1 LITTEIIIIF
11 VLILINGYFA
21 AAELALVTSRKHR
34 LQILQDQGTEAAAEV
49 IRVKD
54 NPGHILATVQVGI
67 SLIASLASAYGGA
80 SISPILTQWLAQVPW
95 LAPYA
100 QQLSLL
106 LLVLGITYL
115 TLILGELVPKQ
126 LALRNPERMA
136 IRLYRPLKWLEK
148 IASPLVRLLSI
159 STDAILRLLPRGART
174 PSTSAE
180 EIEQLLQ
187 QGTAEGIFQRSEELF
202 VSGVFDYSDR
212 QAHDVMTARTEIAAL
227 DAELS
232 PKEALNQA
240 ARSGFSRFPVY
251 EDHLDNVIGYAHIK
265 DLIWADQTINL
276 RDIAR
281 QVILVPE
288 SATLPAVYKRLTAE
302 RSHMAIVLDEH
313 GGTAGLLTLEDVL
326 EVIVGEINDE
336 YHISRGDVSPLGKGA
351 WLVAGATSVDEL
363 SDVVGVEIEP
373 DEAYNTAAGLVM
385 AELGHIPRVGEV
397 VHYKTLSLTVR
408 QMDNLRVDQ
417 LLVQRLPDPL
427 INEPA

>member
-1 LITTEIIIIF
+1 MITTEIIVI
-11 VLILINGYFA
+11 LILILVNGYFA

-34 LQILQDQGTEAAAEV
+34 LQVLHDQGTEAAAEV
-49 IRVKD
+49 INVKET
-54 NPGHILATVQVGI
+54 PGHILATVQVGI
-67 SLIASLASAYGGA
+67 SLIGSLASAYGGA
-80 SISPILTQWLAQVPW
+80 SISPVLTVWLSQIEF
-95 LAPYA
+95 LKPYA

-115 TLILGELVPKQ
+115 TLIFGELVPKQ
-126 LALRNPERMA
+126 LALRNPERVA

-148 IASPLVRLLSI
+148 LASPLVKLLSI
-159 STDAILRLLPRGART
+159 STDAILRLLPRGAHT
-174 PSTSAE
+174 PSTSVE

-187 QGTAEGIFQRSEELF
+187 QGTAEGIFQRSEEAF

-212 QAHDVMTARTEIAAL
+212 QVHDVMTTRTEIAAL

-232 PKEALNQA
+232 PKEALSQA
-240 ARSGFSRFPVY
+240 AQSGFSRFPIY
-251 EDHLDNVIGYAHIK
+251 ESNLDNVIGYAHIK
-265 DLIWADQTINL
+265 DIIWADQTTSL

-288 SATLPAVYKRLTAE
+288 SATLPDVYKRLTAD

-351 WLVAGATSVDEL
+351 WLVAGATPVDEL
-363 SDVVGVEIEP
+363 SEVVGVEFEA
-373 DEAYNTAAGLVM
+373 DDAYNTAAGLVLS
-385 AELGHIPRVGEV
+385 ELGHIPHVGEV
-397 VHYKTLSLTVR
+397 VYYRTLSFTVR
-408 QMDNLRVDQ
+408 QMDKLRIDQ
-417 LLVQRLPDPL
+417 ILVQR
-427 INEPA
+427 IQSPATEA